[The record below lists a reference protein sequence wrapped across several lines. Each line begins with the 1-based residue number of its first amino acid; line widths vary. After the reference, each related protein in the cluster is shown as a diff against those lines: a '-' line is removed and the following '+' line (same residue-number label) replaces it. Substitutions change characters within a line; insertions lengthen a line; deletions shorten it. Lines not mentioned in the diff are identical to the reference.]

1 MSSMVLWVLMMLS
14 SLASLAAAWGTRLT
28 REEEEVR
35 GLFLEGDADET
46 AAPPS
51 GAAAA
56 PRGLDR
62 RPRPSSFV
70 GFDLIPTATTVIG
83 VREEGGRRSGLE
95 GKTEEETPNDR

>member
-1 MSSMVLWVLMMLS
+1 MSSMVLWVLTMLS

-70 GFDLIPTATTVIG
+70 GFELIPTATKFIG
-83 VREEGGRRSGLE
+83 VREGRHEGAGAE
-95 GKTEEETPNDR
+95 